1 MEDEAEEAAVTRTS
15 KTDRSQPAYVERADR
30 KPFTTVL
37 NDLADAFDAK
47 PVAAAPPS
55 GHTASSGWFPPP
67 NPLLVIEVRPP
78 AFRIRRSTSATRKPY
93 TQRMIRRLLP
103 AVLISAAAFVVAV
116 ASHPAGVAA
125 AAKRPAVAATPSPTP
140 SPAPTAS
147 PEPLDK
153 AIPRLEARLKADPTD
168 KEAASSLAGDYL
180 QISRPDLALQLTQKL
195 LAAGSKSAQ
204 TYYFD
209 GLAQS
214 GMSHQKE
221 ALADFEQAANLEPTN
236 PGVLGTL
243 TSMYLQ
249 EKRPQDAE
257 RIAKRAVTFN
267 KNDKNA
273 YLAYGQVLAAEGKF
287 DEARQQL
294 ENAVKIDPKDVR
306 PILIEAQTYQQQ
318 NAMALAAGLYERA
331 LTIDPNSVEALVGK
345 GRLAAA
351 DHNVKDAIATYERLY
366 VLQTDP
372 NDKAAVIDQEAI
384 VYANEKMDTEATAAY
399 QRGIAQFP
407 NVLSAHTSYGD
418 YLLSKNDKAG
428 AEREFISGAG
438 PNRDQLDALAR
449 LGQLYAGENQLPKAI
464 DQFKRVSQ
472 LAPNDPRSHL
482 LLAASYAA
490 NKQFGQA
497 VTEFKAS
504 YQLQHTPD
512 ALMGLGQADLQTR
525 NYNEC
530 AQVYDALDKGAPDLS
545 RQNPT
550 ILFGLGQCYQG
561 AKQPDKAKAAYVK
574 LLGYVK
580 PGSQA
585 ANEVKSL
592 IAAIDR
598 QQKPAPKKPTTPA
611 KN

>member
-1 MEDEAEEAAVTRTS
+1 
-15 KTDRSQPAYVERADR
+15 
-30 KPFTTVL
+30 
-37 NDLADAFDAK
+37 
-47 PVAAAPPS
+47 
-55 GHTASSGWFPPP
+55 
-67 NPLLVIEVRPP
+67 
-78 AFRIRRSTSATRKPY
+78 
-93 TQRMIRRLLP
+93 MIRRLLP

-116 ASHPAGVAA
+116 AAHPAGVS
-125 AAKRPAVAATPSPTP
+125 AAKGPAVAATASPTP

-153 AIPRLEARLKADPTD
+153 AIPRLEARLRADPTD
-168 KEAASSLAGDYL
+168 REAASTLAGDYL

-195 LAAGSKSAQ
+195 LAGGAKSAQ

-209 GLAQS
+209 GLAQA
-214 GMSHQKE
+214 GMNHQKE
-221 ALADFEQAANLEPTN
+221 ALADLEQAANLEPTN

-249 EKRPQDAE
+249 EHRPDDAE

-273 YLAYGQVLAAEGKF
+273 YLAYGQVLATEGKY
-287 DEARQQL
+287 DAAREQL
-294 ENAVKIDPKDVR
+294 ENAVKVDPKDVR

-318 NAMALAAGLYERA
+318 NAMALAAGLYDRA
-331 LTIDPNSVEALVGK
+331 LTIDPNSVEALIGK
-345 GRLAAA
+345 GRLASA

-366 VLQTDP
+366 ALQTDP

-384 VYANEKMDTEATAAY
+384 VYANEKMDTEAAAAY
-399 QRGIAQFP
+399 QRAITQFP

-428 AEREFISGAG
+428 AEREFVAGAG
-438 PNRDQLDALAR
+438 PNRDQIDALAR
-449 LGQLYAGENQLPKAI
+449 LGQLYAGQNQLPKAI

-482 LLAASYAA
+482 LLGATYSA
-490 NKQFGQA
+490 NKQFAQA

-504 YQLQHTPD
+504 YSLQHTPD
-512 ALMGLGQADLQTR
+512 ALLGLGQADLQTH
-525 NYNEC
+525 NYTEC

-550 ILFGLGQCYQG
+550 ILYGLGQCYQG

-585 ANEVKSL
+585 ANEVKAL

-598 QQKPAPKKPTTPA
+598 QQKPPPTKKAATATTPT

>member
-1 MEDEAEEAAVTRTS
+1 
-15 KTDRSQPAYVERADR
+15 
-30 KPFTTVL
+30 
-37 NDLADAFDAK
+37 
-47 PVAAAPPS
+47 
-55 GHTASSGWFPPP
+55 
-67 NPLLVIEVRPP
+67 
-78 AFRIRRSTSATRKPY
+78 
-93 TQRMIRRLLP
+93 MIRRLLP
-103 AVLISAAAFVVAV
+103 AVLISAAAFVAAV
-116 ASHPAGVAA
+116 ASHPAAGVAA
-125 AAKRPAVAATPSPTP
+125 RPPAVAATPSPTP

-195 LAAGSKSAQ
+195 LANGSKSAQ

-214 GMSHQKE
+214 GTSHQKE

-249 EKRPQDAE
+249 EHRPQDAE

-287 DEARQQL
+287 DEAREQL
-294 ENAVKIDPKDVR
+294 ENAVKLDPKDVR

-318 NAMALAAGLYERA
+318 NAMALAGGLYDRA
-331 LTIDPNSVEALVGK
+331 LAVDPNSVEALVGK

-351 DHNVKDAIATYERLY
+351 NHNVKDAIATYERLY
-366 VLQTDP
+366 VLQGDP
-372 NDKAAVIDQEAI
+372 NDKVAVIDQEAV
-384 VYANEKMDTEATAAY
+384 VYANEKMDTEAAAAY
-399 QRGIAQFP
+399 QRAIAQFP
-407 NVLSAHTSYGD
+407 NVLSAHTAYGD
-418 YLLSKNDKAG
+418 YLLAKNDKPG

-449 LGQLYAGENQLPKAI
+449 LGQLYAGENQLSKAI

-482 LLAASYAA
+482 LLGASYSA
-490 NKQFGQA
+490 NKQFAQA
-497 VTEFKAS
+497 VGEFKAS

-512 ALMGLGQADLQTR
+512 ALMGLGQADLQTH
-525 NYNEC
+525 NYAEC

-545 RQNPT
+545 RQNPS

-561 AKQPDKAKAAYVK
+561 AKQPDKAKAAYMK

-585 ANEVKSL
+585 ANEVKAL

-598 QQKPAPKKPTTPA
+598 QQKPPA
-611 KN
+611 KKSTTTKN